1 MCMSIIAS
9 SFDAV
14 HEVSATGIHAS
25 WEPLAEYRRAVGIEL
40 FIACHLAE
48 GKCDQVHMCE

>member
-1 MCMSIIAS
+1 MSIIAS